1 MLIDLNAEYW
11 EQRYKAGQ
19 TGWDIGYASTPL
31 VAIIDSIDDKTT
43 RILIPGAGNSY
54 EAEYALQQGFKNV
67 VVLDYAS
74 SALENIK
81 KRVPEFPDNQLI
93 KQDFFKHT
101 GEYDV
106 ILEQTF
112 FCALNPNL
120 REDYAKH
127 MYQLLSKGGSVRG
140 VMFDAPMNSD
150 KPPFGGKSE
159 DYKKLFSNYF
169 DAVSIEPCL
178 NSIPPRQGKEALIKL
193 SKR

>member
-1 MLIDLNAEYW
+1 MLIELTAEFW
-11 EQRYKAGQ
+11 EERYKAGQ

-31 VAIIDSIDDKTT
+31 VSIIDSIKDKTT

-54 EAEYALQQGFKNV
+54 EAEYALNQGFTNV
-67 VVLDYAS
+67 VVLDYAA
-74 SALENIK
+74 SALKNMKE
-81 KRVPEFPDNQLI
+81 RVPEFPESQLI
-93 KQDFFKHT
+93 KQDFFEHS
-101 GEYDV
+101 GEYDI

-159 DYKKLFSNYF
+159 DYRMLFSKYF
-169 DAVSIEPCL
+169 DAVSIEPCV
-178 NSIPPRQGKEALIKL
+178 NSIEPRQGKEAIIKL
-193 SKR
+193 SKF

>member
-1 MLIDLNAEYW
+1 MLIDLNAEFW
-11 EQRYKAGQ
+11 EERYKAGQ

-31 VAIIDSIDDKTT
+31 VSIIDSIKDKTT

-54 EAEYALQQGFKNV
+54 EAEYALKQGFKNV
-67 VVLDYAS
+67 EVLDFAA
-74 SALENIK
+74 SALENMK

-159 DYKKLFSNYF
+159 DYKKLFSKYF